1 MKRLAVLALTFFC
14 AALPAVHA
22 HQSLKAQGATAK
34 GAIDNRRIDA
44 PARNTLY
51 ACRGATM
58 GQALSRPWVGPD
70 GTIYFADKPL
80 VEGSVAWSGG
90 FGASVGSDAF
100 LVEGNGLPL
109 HGTGVFPIAAGSDAA
124 RYDRN
129 PNSISAQKLTM
140 TIPSSPKLAAKPS
153 CLPGGPIGLAITG
166 AVFFNAL
173 DADNRDA
180 VANEVLDSCEGH
192 PQQSGLYHY
201 HHDSPCLP
209 QGAADQHSPL
219 VGVALDGFFIYG
231 PRDQGG
237 RKIGNAELDE
247 CHGHEGPVTDIDGV
261 VKTKYHYHINNE
273 FPYTLGC
280 FKGVVDYRA
289 LTVKR

>member
-1 MKRLAVLALTFFC
+1 MKPVAVLALSLLC
-14 AALPAVHA
+14 AALPAAQA
-22 HQSLKAQGATAK
+22 HESLKTQKATAK
-34 GAIDNRRIDA
+34 GAIDSRRIDA
-44 PARNTLY
+44 PARNSLY
-51 ACRGATM
+51 ACRGTTL
-58 GQALSRPWVGPD
+58 GQSLSRPWLGPD
-70 GTIYFADKPL
+70 GTIYFADKPV

-90 FGASVGSDAF
+90 LGATVGDGVF
-100 LVEGNGLPL
+100 RVEGNALPL
-109 HGTGVFPIAAGSDAA
+109 HGTGVFPIAAGSEAA

-129 PNSISAQKLTM
+129 PNSISAQVMTL
-140 TIPSSPKLAAKPS
+140 TIPSAPQVAAKPS

-180 VANEVLDSCEGH
+180 VAHEVLDSCEGH

-209 QGAADQHSPL
+209 QGEADQHSPL

-231 PRDQGG
+231 PRDHGG
-237 RKIGNAELDE
+237 RLISNDELDE
-247 CHGHEGPVTDIDGV
+247 CHGHEAPVLDIDGV
-261 VKTKYHYHINNE
+261 VKTKYHYHINRE

-280 FKGVVDYRA
+280 FKGVVNYRA
-289 LTVKR
+289 MSIRR